1 VYVSPIVD
9 VGCANLAVRNVTVD
23 LDRDTRRVRYVPS
36 EGDGQ
41 REPRRPRSRDSRARS
56 RSHSPAS
63 EHMLEDDDEADIEN
77 SEEESVTLTEDED
90 LLEPSIVLP
99 PRAVITPMDGE
110 GNSLSFLVDNKW
122 PLRPQESSS
131 TNHNTGSKGEVT
143 SKPRDIRSME
153 AEKLKILKAI
163 STMSES
169 RTIIELHTFSGPE
182 GSSIS
187 EDIDVRW
194 YHLHGD
200 QLDFAQFK
208 VCLFTL
214 PS

>member
-1 VYVSPIVD
+1 
-9 VGCANLAVRNVTVD
+9 
-23 LDRDTRRVRYVPS
+23 
-36 EGDGQ
+36 
-41 REPRRPRSRDSRARS
+41 
-56 RSHSPAS
+56 
-63 EHMLEDDDEADIEN
+63 MLEDDDQADIEN
-77 SEEESVTLTEDED
+77 SEEDSVTLTEDED
-90 LLEPSIVLP
+90 LLEPSIVLPP

-122 PLRPQESSS
+122 PLRPHESSS

-153 AEKLKILKAI
+153 AENLKILKAI
-163 STMSES
+163 STSSES
-169 RTIIELHTFSGPE
+169 RTIIELHAFSGPE

-214 PS
+214 PF